1 MAKKIVLF
9 CAGGFSTSLL
19 VNKMKEAAAAKG
31 KEYEIAAYAVT
42 QFDEVV
48 LNADAILIG
57 PQVRYVVAKLKTEHP
72 ELKIS
77 DIPMKMYG
85 TMDGKGA
92 LELAEKLIGEE

>member
-31 KEYEIAAYAVT
+31 RDYDIAAYSISA
-42 QFDEVV
+42 FDKVA
-48 LNADAILIG
+48 LDADAILIG
-57 PQVRYVVAKLKTEHP
+57 PQVRYVVQKLQQEHP
-72 ELKIS
+72 DLHIS

-92 LELAEKLIGEE
+92 IELAEKLIGEE